1 MSELEMKCLK
11 LKVPKVTKVKRGA
24 VNFSSLKLTL
34 AHFSSLALT
43 YLGFLSAILL
53 AGCQDTRERD
63 SLAAQVEQLTQE
75 KTQLQRQVEQSEA
88 QNKQFKEQVQVL
100 AALPQEAKLENLR
113 SLKSIHIGR
122 YTGFYDKDKDG
133 RAEKL
138 IVYVQPLD
146 EEGDKI
152 KAAGDVDVQL
162 WDLSK
167 GQLNPANAG
176 GSALLGQWHVTPG
189 ELKKLWFDTLLA
201 INYRLAF
208 DLPAGIAPDALTGD
222 SGLGHPLRDL
232 TVKVTFTD
240 YLTGRVL
247 TEQKVIKPPG
257 P

>member
-11 LKVPKVTKVKRGA
+11 LRVPKVTKVKRGA
-24 VNFSSLKLTL
+24 VNFSSLKLTF
-34 AHFSSLALT
+34 AHLSSLSLT
-43 YLGFLSAILL
+43 CFGLLSAILL

-75 KTQLQRQVEQSEA
+75 KPQLQRQIEQAEA
-88 QNKQFKEQVQVL
+88 QNKQLKEQVQVL
-100 AALPQEAKLENLR
+100 AALPENVKLENLR
-113 SLKSIHIGR
+113 LLASIKIGR
-122 YTGFYDKDKDG
+122 YSGFYDKDKDG
-133 RAEKL
+133 RKEKL

-167 GQLNPANAG
+167 SESG
-176 GSALLGQWHVTPG
+176 ALLGQWHVTPG
-189 ELKKLWFDTLLA
+189 ELKKLWFDTLLT
-201 INYRLAF
+201 INYRLSF
-208 DLPAGIAPDALTGD
+208 DLPASIDPAALAGD
-222 SGLGHPLRDL
+222 SL

-247 TEQKVIKPPG
+247 TEQKAIKAQQNP
-257 P
+257 